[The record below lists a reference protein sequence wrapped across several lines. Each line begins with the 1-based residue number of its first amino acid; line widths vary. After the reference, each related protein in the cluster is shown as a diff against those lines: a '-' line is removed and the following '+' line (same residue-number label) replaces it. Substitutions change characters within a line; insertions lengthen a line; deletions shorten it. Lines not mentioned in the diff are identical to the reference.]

1 MVENPVTAAL
11 TDEQIREALADPEV
25 QRQLRPAFL
34 RLLSELG
41 ITPCVDEAT
50 GELMVPAGAFIAALG
65 MSAEQA
71 AELLHPDGLRAV
83 PADRM
88 KPLQ

>member
-41 ITPCVDEAT
+41 ISD
-50 GELMVPAGAFIAALG
+50 AGL
-65 MSAEQA
+65 S
-71 AELLHPDGLRAV
+71 
-83 PADRM
+83 
-88 KPLQ
+88 

>member
-1 MVENPVTAAL
+1 MSDNPVTSAF
-11 TDEQIREALADPEV
+11 TDDQIREALADPEV
-25 QRQLRPAFL
+25 QRKLRPAFL
-34 RLLSELG
+34 RLLSALG
-41 ITPCVDEAT
+41 VTPVVDEAT
-50 GELMVPAGAFIAALG
+50 GELMVPAEAFTAALG

-71 AELLHPDGLRAV
+71 GELLHPDGLVPV